1 MSELE
6 VILGYKGEVD
16 FETIDLLL
24 GRLKKLSEYQAIKR
38 SVQKRVYST
47 FVECMENIY
56 KHNITESLNV
66 NGKTILPYINLG
78 KQDDKYIIN
87 TGNVIADKSINK
99 LRKRLE
105 QIGQLDKEGL
115 KALYANI
122 IDKEFIS
129 DEEGAGLGLITI
141 ALKTEHKINYN
152 FTSLNDHYSY
162 FEMNISI

>member
-1 MSELE
+1 MSKLE
-6 VILGYKGEVD
+6 VILGYKGVVD
-16 FETIDLLL
+16 FETIDILL
-24 GRLKKLSEYQAIKR
+24 RKLKKLPEYQAIKR

-56 KHNITESLNV
+56 KHNITESLNI

-78 KQDDKYIIN
+78 KQDDEYIIN
-87 TGNVIADKSINK
+87 TGNVIKNKSINK

-105 QIGQLDKEGL
+105 QIGQLDRAGL
-115 KALYANI
+115 KTLYADLIN
-122 IDKEFIS
+122 KEFIS
-129 DEEGAGLGLITI
+129 HENVAGLGLITI

-152 FTSLNDHYSY
+152 FTSLNDQYSY